1 MKILT
6 WQRPGQLLVV
16 QVLKIL
22 IYKYCGIKGVL
33 KSGSNMEE
41 EYNRWNDPGIITV
54 ERASEEES
62 RKMREETLQEM
73 MDFFKDFVDE
83 SIDEMEKDLK

>member
-1 MKILT
+1 
-6 WQRPGQLLVV
+6 
-16 QVLKIL
+16 
-22 IYKYCGIKGVL
+22 
-33 KSGSNMEE
+33 MEE
-41 EYNRWNDPGIITV
+41 EYNRWNDPGIMTV

>member
-1 MKILT
+1 MK
-6 WQRPGQLLVV
+6 
-16 QVLKIL
+16 
-22 IYKYCGIKGVL
+22 GIL

>member
-1 MKILT
+1 M
-6 WQRPGQLLVV
+6 
-16 QVLKIL
+16 
-22 IYKYCGIKGVL
+22 
-33 KSGSNMEE
+33 E

-73 MDFFKDFVDE
+73 IDFFKDYVNEFFNE
-83 SIDEMEKDLK
+83 TKKIEE